1 MAPYRGEAPGHG
13 AGRWRDAFDAT
24 DLFEPLGRSSV
35 RFEQTLDADGL
46 TDRVLSVSFIATL
59 DPSRRDDVERAVRR
73 LVPPDGVVA
82 LPYRVDIWST
92 ARR

>member
-1 MAPYRGEAPGHG
+1 M
-13 AGRWRDAFDAT
+13 
-24 DLFEPLGRSSV
+24 
-35 RFEQTLDADGL
+35 
-46 TDRVLSVSFIATL
+46 LSVSFIATL
-59 DPSRRDDVERAVRR
+59 DPSRRDDVERAARR